1 MVSQGQYGIT
11 SAIQEVRRKKN
22 WILTTCRWRKNA
34 RTTDVVATM

>member
-1 MVSQGQYGIT
+1 MVSHGQYGI
-11 SAIQEVRRKKN
+11 ALAVQEVRRQN